1 MIMLGDAMRRFAVAI
16 WDGDLVQGKGRLTSQ
31 SGVLSNTPYV
41 PIFDRVRT
49 GTNPEELLAS
59 ALATCFCMVL
69 INLLNDGGFSVNRIE
84 AKVETELDSSAKA
97 ITHAFLHL
105 KAFIPD
111 ISHDELDEYI
121 KAAAAD
127 CPINRSIIAEL
138 DCTYDL
144 YNV

>member
-1 MIMLGDAMRRFAVAI
+1 MRRFATAV

-84 AKVETELDSSAKA
+84 ARVETELDSNAKA
-97 ITHAFLHL
+97 ITEAFLHL
-105 KAFIPD
+105 KAFIPN
-111 ISHDELDEYI
+111 INHSQLDEYV
-121 KAAAAD
+121 AAAAKS
-127 CPINRSIIAEL
+127 CPINRSIITEL
-138 DCTYDL
+138 VCTYDL